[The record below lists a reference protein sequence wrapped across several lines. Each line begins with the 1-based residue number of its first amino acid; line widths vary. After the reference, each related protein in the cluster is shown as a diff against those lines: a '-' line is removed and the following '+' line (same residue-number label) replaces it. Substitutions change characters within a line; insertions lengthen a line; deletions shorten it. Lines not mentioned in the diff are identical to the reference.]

1 VKAGLA
7 NAKAKGV
14 RLGAPRT
21 DAKVIA
27 RIGKERAKGLSVRAI
42 AAKLGVGAGT
52 VHRVVHG
59 KHVSQAT

>member
-27 RIGKERAKGLSVRAI
+27 RIAKEKVKGLSVRSI

-59 KHVSQAT
+59 EHVSQVE